1 MYAENRID
9 GAGAGQDAAARATQ
23 HGAWSLQS
31 RGTMDRRS
39 FLRQGV
45 AATAAVS
52 LLPAVAGSASAA
64 SGTPAALAQ
73 KPRPVLQPATAVDL
87 AGFTELCA
95 FEHHGVAWTVHED
108 LRTPQGAL
116 VLTSAAGVLDLGKRT
131 EAVWGSDTP
140 PYLGIP
146 LAKLAMAEADL
157 LADALLRHG
166 DPREDEVRDVAPPPA
181 SRLDPKDHNGRL
193 PWTTFV
199 GTVQANDTM
208 QIYPDGRS
216 RTYRALQSFPELA
229 DADKVAHRL
238 EGLLGGWMPAV
249 HKVVPAGEGRWYD
262 VLVFADVNA
271 QDRFIVQTWH
281 RAVLVEQ
288 GKAVRTVFGYS
299 YPDFPTRRCGAS
311 ADDFYRGVIDFA
323 ATWQAQL
330 AQASTL
336 QLPDDSWGDLARF
349 AFARELVVRP
359 GGVYPKYGA
368 VDRDYVGNEYDGFQ
382 DTFTSSLNANLEWGR
397 FDQAKAVLDN
407 YLSEYTQADGLVNMR
422 GPEIGQF
429 GLTLSLLA
437 RYLRYTG
444 DVALLRRHQGKIEAT
459 AALLVELHDV
469 SLALPR
475 SDRGHGLIH
484 GWSESDACL
493 YPDPSLWWKPYFGN
507 SALTLRGW
515 EDIAAAWPSIAGER
529 GPSRQWQQRA
539 RQLRARLLASI
550 RADIRHDLVPPYL
563 GPLPGTTETFRQAMS
578 QEDPSRSEQLWSHR
592 AYAEL
597 LQADVLPADIAHLV
611 IDCLRG
617 HGGTTLGIVSN
628 IWKPTPEGRDILGF
642 ISYGHAQQLLRL
654 DRIEEYLLFLYA
666 HRYQAHTRGSWTAGE
681 VAGITG
687 GMPLFCMPAQMT
699 VPLLL
704 RWMLVF
710 DQDQDLY
717 LARALPRDWLATGK
731 PVDLRGAPTPWGLV
745 SVRLQADTTQR
756 RIDAEVTLPA
766 SRPDTTWLTLRV
778 PTGTALREVT
788 VDGRPVRATGPHNDR
803 IALPFAAGATL
814 SVQARYE

>member
-1 MYAENRID
+1 
-9 GAGAGQDAAARATQ
+9 
-23 HGAWSLQS
+23 
-31 RGTMDRRS
+31 MDRRD
-39 FLRQGV
+39 FLRQGM
-45 AATAAVS
+45 AATAAAG
-52 LLPAVAGSASAA
+52 LLPAVGSLAADKTGAAGDAS
-64 SGTPAALAQ
+64 PL
-73 KPRPVLQPATAVDL
+73 PVLQPVSNVDL
-87 AGFTELCA
+87 AGLTQLSA
-95 FEHHGVAWTVHED
+95 FAHRGQVWTVHED

-116 VLTSAAGVLDLGKRT
+116 VLACAAGVLDLGKRT
-131 EAVWGSDTP
+131 EDVWGSTATP
-140 PYLGIP
+140 YFGMP

-157 LADALLRHG
+157 LADQLLRDG

-181 SRLDPKDHNGRL
+181 SRLDPKDYNGRL

-199 GTVQANDTM
+199 GTVQGNDTM

-216 RTYRALQSFPELA
+216 RTYRAIQFFPELV
-229 DADKVAHRL
+229 DADKVAHRA
-238 EGLLGGWMPAV
+238 EGVLGGWMPAV
-249 HKVVPAGEGRWYD
+249 HKVIPAGEGRWYD
-262 VLVFADVNA
+262 LLVFADVNA
-271 QDRFIVQTWH
+271 QDKFIVQTWH

-288 GKAVRTVFGYS
+288 GRAVRTVYGYS
-299 YPDFPTRRCGAS
+299 YPDYPPRRGGAT
-311 ADDFYRGVIDFA
+311 AEDFYRGMIDFA
-323 ATWQAQL
+323 GVWQAQL
-330 AQASTL
+330 AQASAM
-336 QLPDDSWGDLARF
+336 QLPDAGWPDLARF

-382 DTFTSSLNANLEWGR
+382 DTFTSSLYANLEWGR
-397 FDQAKAVLDN
+397 FDQARAVLDN
-407 YLSEYTQADGLVNMR
+407 YLSEYTQPDGLINMR
-422 GPEIGQF
+422 GPETGQF

-444 DVALLRRHQGKIEAT
+444 DIALLRKHQGKIEAT
-459 AALLVELHDV
+459 AQLLAELHDA
-469 SLALPR
+469 SLKLPR
-475 SDRGHGLIH
+475 SDRGYGLIH

-507 SALTLRGW
+507 SALAIRGW
-515 EDIAAAWPSIAGER
+515 EDIAAVWPTIAGTP
-529 GPSRQWQQRA
+529 GLSGQWRQRA
-539 RQLRARLLASI
+539 QQLHKRLLESL
-550 RADIRHDLVPPYL
+550 RADIRRDLTPAYV

-578 QEDPSRSEQLWSHR
+578 QEDPSKSEQLWSHR

-597 LQADVLPADIAHLV
+597 LQADVLPDDLAHLV

-710 DQDQDLY
+710 DQEEELF
-717 LARALPRDWLATGK
+717 LARALPRDWLASGK
-731 PVDLRGAPTPWGLV
+731 PITIIGAPTPWGKV
-745 SVRLQADTTQR
+745 SVSLQAKPEQGA
-756 RIDAEVTLPA
+756 IQAQVTLPA
-766 SRPDTTWLTLRV
+766 LKPKTTWLTLRA
-778 PTGTALREVT
+778 PAGKTLREVT
-788 VDGRPVRATGPHNDR
+788 IDGAP
-803 IALPFAAGATL
+803 ATL
-814 SVQARYE
+814 SGPHRDRVALPLIAGSKVNIAARYG